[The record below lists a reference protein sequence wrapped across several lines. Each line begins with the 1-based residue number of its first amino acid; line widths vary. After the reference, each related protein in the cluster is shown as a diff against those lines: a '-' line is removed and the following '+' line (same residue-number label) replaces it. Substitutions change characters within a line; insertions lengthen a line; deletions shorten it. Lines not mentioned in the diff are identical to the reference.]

1 MLPLTFEQPA
11 HRGKDVPGGQVS
23 DPQLHMWPLPAA
35 GSAPKVKGLQNPRGC
50 GVCLYPASTPG
61 QCLLKGH
68 KLSRGRSQRC
78 RGSQT
83 KGSSLGT
90 AGSVKVPPRW
100 VHRFTCPLCKHQE
113 APGEGKREKY
123 PQGIGKSNVRN
134 QAAGFNW
141 DVIRQGKGRRTVAAE
156 DLRPVRC

>member
-35 GSAPKVKGLQNPRGC
+35 GSAPKVKGFQNPRGC
-50 GVCLYPASTPG
+50 GVCLYPASMPG

-100 VHRFTCPLCKHQE
+100 VHVPLVQTPRGTRGRKKGKVS
-113 APGEGKREKY
+113 PGNREKQREEPGCRFQLGCY
-123 PQGIGKSNVRN
+123 
-134 QAAGFNW
+134 
-141 DVIRQGKGRRTVAAE
+141 
-156 DLRPVRC
+156 